1 MENRTRV
8 RVRQPA
14 PAPSPAED
22 EKPYEVGYGKPPREH
37 RFRPNQS
44 GNLKGRP
51 KGARNTAETA
61 KNYLDGSVTVRE
73 RGRPRKMNRRELLI
87 HQLYERAAKGDN
99 RAAGILLDLDA
110 KARGQMAPTPADT
123 IDEHITDASD
133 LAILERFAQS
143 MRAGDAS

>member
-1 MENRTRV
+1 MENRTRI
-8 RVRQPA
+8 RVRS
-14 PAPSPAED
+14 PAPSPSSTEE

-37 RFRPNQS
+37 RFRPKHS
-44 GNLKGRP
+44 GNIKGRP

-99 RAAGILLDLDA
+99 RAAAILLDLDA
-110 KARGQMAPTPADT
+110 KARGQIVSVPVDSAD
-123 IDEHITDASD
+123 DHTDAGD

-143 MRAGDAS
+143 VKTGGAS